1 MGENWCMPMMG
12 FWKKRII
19 SDWTKVAS
27 INVNLVFSRIVK
39 IGYKSAGS
47 EFGQTDFCN
56 GFCWGG
62 TCNMG
67 SEKSIDW

>member
-1 MGENWCMPMMG
+1 MLTWC
-12 FWKKRII
+12 
-19 SDWTKVAS
+19 
-27 INVNLVFSRIVK
+27 FSRIVK
-39 IGYKSAGS
+39 IGCISAGS